1 MCNPGPTFNRI
12 RRLPDVGSRDCAV
25 SRGALPP
32 DVVVVVVDI
41 LDILRRLVLLDDASF
56 CASTFLLLLLFLLYW
71 SYQYTSGFN
80 QARAIDFRNLY

>member
-25 SRGALPP
+25 SHGALPP
-32 DVVVVVVDI
+32 DVVVVVDI

-56 CASTFLLLLLFLLYW
+56 CASTFLLLLLFLLYR
-71 SYQYTSGFN
+71 SCQYTSGFN
-80 QARAIDFRNLY
+80 QARAIDFRNSY